1 VTSGEGV
8 TIRFV
13 RLRPN
18 ARQPQRATPGATG
31 YDLHACLREPGY
43 LDVGPV
49 PVRVPTGVVIE
60 APRGCDVQIR
70 PRSGLSLRGLMCVFG
85 TLDPDYRGELFV
97 TLYTTGIVEAHRVL
111 SGERIAQLVVARAL
125 DVTWEE
131 AQTLSDTARGDGSHG
146 STGR

>member
-1 VTSGEGV
+1 MTSGEGV
-8 TIRFV
+8 ILRFK
-13 RLRPN
+13 RLRPD
-18 ARQPQRATPGATG
+18 ARQPQRATAGATG
-31 YDLHACLREPGY
+31 YDLHACLQEPGY
-43 LDVGPV
+43 LDVGPA
-49 PVRVPTGVVIE
+49 PVRIPTGLVIE
-60 APRGCDVQIR
+60 APPGYDVQIR

-97 TLYTTGIVEAHRVL
+97 TLYTTGTAEAHRVL
-111 SGERIAQLVVARAL
+111 NGERVAQLVVARAL

>member
-1 VTSGEGV
+1 MTSGEGV
-8 TIRFV
+8 ILRFK
-13 RLRPN
+13 RLRPD

-70 PRSGLSLRGLMCVFG
+70 PRSGLSLGGVMCVFG

-97 TLYTTGIVEAHRVL
+97 TLYTTGTAEAHRVL
-111 SGERIAQLVVARAL
+111 NGERVAQLVVARAL

>member
-31 YDLHACLREPGY
+31 YDLHACLEEPGC
-43 LDVGPV
+43 LDVGSV

-60 APRGCDVQIR
+60 APPGCDVQIR
-70 PRSGLSLRGLMCVFG
+70 PRSGLSLRGVMCVFG

-97 TLYTTGIVEAHRVL
+97 TLYTTGTTETHRVL
-111 SGERIAQLVVARAL
+111 DGERIAQLVVARAL
-125 DVTWEE
+125 EVTWEE
-131 AQTLSDTARGDGSHG
+131 AQTLSDTARGDGGHG